1 MGFFIPNSSR
11 FYKFAMSASVSFRAS
26 KDRRKSRYSLDIRLG
41 KAIAASQGWPLNT
54 RLEIMFGQ
62 GADFGKVCLRKVEN
76 GPARLRPGSTLKTQ
90 SFLVSTSRIPR
101 VDIMDEH
108 GGVWRFIWQNQL
120 STPAAHFVLP
130 EGRLGLELPRE
141 WFEQV
146 KAPKKFAVYG

>member
-1 MGFFIPNSSR
+1 
-11 FYKFAMSASVSFRAS
+11 
-26 KDRRKSRYSLDIRLG
+26 
-41 KAIAASQGWPLNT
+41 
-54 RLEIMFGQ
+54 MFGQ

-76 GPARLRPGSTLKTQ
+76 GHARLRPGSTLKTQ